1 MDYMSVAE
9 AAVLWGISG
18 RMIGYYCVA
27 GRISGAQK
35 IGATWIIPK
44 TALKP
49 EDRRKK
55 ENRKNGSPG
64 GRSDAEATSI

>member
-9 AAVLWGISG
+9 ATVLWGISG

-44 TALKP
+44 TATK
-49 EDRRKK
+49 
-55 ENRKNGSPG
+55 
-64 GRSDAEATSI
+64 A